1 LRRRV
6 AGWRAA
12 ERREQTILAA
22 EGPLAPT
29 AALNAAGELYELL
42 AVDFRH
48 EDVLRAREIELAR
61 HAWRMLRTR
70 LRLR

>member
-12 ERREQTILAA
+12 ERREQAILAA
-22 EGPLAPT
+22 EGPLAPA
-29 AALNAAGELYELL
+29 AALNAALELYELL

-48 EDVLRAREIELAR
+48 EDVLRSREIELAR
-61 HAWRMLRTR
+61 HAWQMLRTR